1 MNKLLIII
9 SSILLVSCSSVDSEK
24 KQAIRM
30 KSLADKEN
38 ESKKYFQQYN
48 NTLTL
53 DRAIQLSVERN
64 LTLKTKTIEQ
74 EIAKLDRKIA
84 FGNFLPKVSLGY
96 SYTML
101 NDKILGEAK
110 DAGLT
115 GLPFNI
121 NLPFNIGLETRLVDK
136 NLSLFSVNAQMPI
149 FVPATWF
156 LYSARQKGEN
166 ISSLTR
172 NLTEKMIKLQTIGQ
186 YHYILALE
194 SEKEYLKQE
203 LESAKEFNKS
213 AKIALEAEAIL
224 PWEYEGTE
232 QIVQMREYALKQN
245 ARDLQ
250 SAKMSLMNNLDMYPL
265 LDFQLEKPQYNEDVK
280 MPTLEETI
288 YESLKNSEL
297 IQIREGAEDIS
308 KDVTKIAISNF
319 LPKIVLTG
327 GYFNT
332 SNAALTDPDFFMGTL
347 GGMFSIFNGFQN
359 VNEYKKARKNQE
371 IAFIK
376 REEEIMKVIF
386 ETVNAYNSLESSREE
401 RDIALKNFAVST
413 GRFNQKKL
421 EKETDSIDN
430 WEYIQGVAEY
440 EKALSLKE
448 KAEYKYRVSL
458 ATLNMLTGK
467 DIFAK
472 GEKKDEKTK

>member
-9 SSILLVSCSSVDSEK
+9 SSILLVSCSSLDNEK

-84 FGNFLPKVSLGY
+84 FGNFLPKISLGY

-101 NDKILGEAK
+101 NDKIMGETK
-110 DAGLT
+110 DTA
-115 GLPFNI
+115 LPI
-121 NLPFNIGLETRLVDK
+121 PLPIPLGLETRLVDK

-172 NLTEKMIKLQTIGQ
+172 DLTEKMIKLQTIGQ

-288 YESLKNSEL
+288 YEALKNSEL

-359 VNEYKKARKNQE
+359 VYEYKKARKNQE

-401 RDIALKNFAVST
+401 RDIALKNFAVNT

>member
-24 KQAIRM
+24 KQALRM

-101 NDKILGEAK
+101 NDKIMGETK
-110 DAGLT
+110 DTA
-115 GLPFNI
+115 LPI
-121 NLPFNIGLETRLVDK
+121 PLPISLGLETRLVDK

-172 NLTEKMIKLQTIGQ
+172 DLTEKMIKLQTIGQ

-203 LESAKEFNKS
+203 LESAKEFNRS

-232 QIVQMREYALKQN
+232 QIVQMREFALKQN

-265 LDFQLEKPQYNEDVK
+265 LNFQLEKPQYNEDVK
-280 MPTLEETI
+280 IPTLEETI
-288 YESLKNSEL
+288 YEALKNSEL

-319 LPKIVLTG
+319 LPKIILTG

-332 SNAALTDPDFFMGTL
+332 SNAALSDPDFFMGTL

-359 VNEYKKARKNQE
+359 VYEYKKARKNQE

-386 ETVNAYNSLESSREE
+386 ETVNAYNNLESSREE

-430 WEYIQGVAEY
+430 WEYIQGVAEF

>member
-24 KQAIRM
+24 KQALRM

-101 NDKILGEAK
+101 NDKIMGETK
-110 DAGLT
+110 DTA
-115 GLPFNI
+115 LPI
-121 NLPFNIGLETRLVDK
+121 PLPISLGLETRLVDK

-156 LYSARQKGEN
+156 LYSARQKGED

-172 NLTEKMIKLQTIGQ
+172 DLTEKMIKLQTIGQ

-203 LESAKEFNKS
+203 LESAKEFNRS

-288 YESLKNSEL
+288 YEALKNSEL

-332 SNAALTDPDFFMGTL
+332 SNAALSDPDFFMGTL

-359 VNEYKKARKNQE
+359 VYEYKKARKNQE

-386 ETVNAYNSLESSREE
+386 ETVNAYNNLESSKEE

>member
-9 SSILLVSCSSVDSEK
+9 SSILLVSCSSLDSEK

-84 FGNFLPKVSLGY
+84 FGNFLPKISLGY

-101 NDKILGEAK
+101 NDKIMGETRDTA
-110 DAGLT
+110 
-115 GLPFNI
+115 LPI
-121 NLPFNIGLETRLVDK
+121 PLPIPLGLETRLVDK

-156 LYSARQKGEN
+156 LYSARQKGES

-172 NLTEKMIKLQTIGQ
+172 DLTEKMIKLQTIGQ

-232 QIVQMREYALKQN
+232 QIVQMREFALKQN

-280 MPTLEETI
+280 LPTLEETI
-288 YESLKNSEL
+288 YEALKNSEL

-332 SNAALTDPDFFMGTL
+332 SNAALSDPDFFMGTL

-359 VNEYKKARKNQE
+359 VYEYKKARKNQE

-401 RDIALKNFAVST
+401 RDIALKNFAVNT

>member
-24 KQAIRM
+24 KQALRM

-74 EIAKLDRKIA
+74 EIARLDRKIA

-101 NDKILGEAK
+101 NDKIMGETK
-110 DAGLT
+110 DTA
-115 GLPFNI
+115 LPI
-121 NLPFNIGLETRLVDK
+121 PLPMSFGLETRLVDK

-172 NLTEKMIKLQTIGQ
+172 DLTEKMIKLQTIGQ

-203 LESAKEFNKS
+203 LESAKEFNRS

-232 QIVQMREYALKQN
+232 QIVQMREFALKQN

-250 SAKMSLMNNLDMYPL
+250 SAKMTLMNNLDMYPL

-280 MPTLEETI
+280 IPTLEETI
-288 YESLKNSEL
+288 YEALKNSEL

-319 LPKIVLTG
+319 LPKIILTG

-332 SNAALTDPDFFMGTL
+332 SNAALSDPDFFMGTL

-359 VNEYKKARKNQE
+359 VYEYKKARKNQE

-401 RDIALKNFAVST
+401 RDIALKNFAVNT

-430 WEYIQGVAEY
+430 WEYIQGVAEF

>member
-9 SSILLVSCSSVDSEK
+9 SSILLVSCSSLDSEK

-84 FGNFLPKVSLGY
+84 FGNFLPKISLGY

-101 NDKILGEAK
+101 NDKIMGETRDTA
-110 DAGLT
+110 
-115 GLPFNI
+115 LPI
-121 NLPFNIGLETRLVDK
+121 PLPIPLGLETRLVDK

-172 NLTEKMIKLQTIGQ
+172 DLTEKMIKLQTIGQ

-288 YESLKNSEL
+288 YEALKNSEL

-359 VNEYKKARKNQE
+359 VYEYKKARKNQE

-386 ETVNAYNSLESSREE
+386 ETVNAYNGLESSREE
-401 RDIALKNFAVST
+401 RDIALKNFAVNT

>member
-24 KQAIRM
+24 KQALRM

-38 ESKKYFQQYN
+38 ESKKYFQKYN

-101 NDKILGEAK
+101 NDKIMGETK
-110 DAGLT
+110 DTA
-115 GLPFNI
+115 LPI
-121 NLPFNIGLETRLVDK
+121 PLPISLGLETRLVDK

-172 NLTEKMIKLQTIGQ
+172 DLTEKMIKLQTIGQ

-288 YESLKNSEL
+288 YEALKNSEL

-386 ETVNAYNSLESSREE
+386 ETVNAYTGLESSREE
-401 RDIALKNFAVST
+401 RDIALKNFAVNT

>member
-24 KQAIRM
+24 KQALRM
-30 KSLADKEN
+30 KSLADREN

-74 EIAKLDRKIA
+74 EIARLDKKIA

-101 NDKILGEAK
+101 NDKIMGETK
-110 DAGLT
+110 DTA
-115 GLPFNI
+115 LPI
-121 NLPFNIGLETRLVDK
+121 PLPISLGLETRLVDK

-156 LYSARQKGEN
+156 LYSARQKGED

-172 NLTEKMIKLQTIGQ
+172 DLTEKMIKLQTIGQ

-203 LESAKEFNKS
+203 LEFAKEFNRS

-232 QIVQMREYALKQN
+232 QIVQMREFALKQN

-280 MPTLEETI
+280 IPTLEETI
-288 YESLKNSEL
+288 YEALKNSEL

-386 ETVNAYNSLESSREE
+386 ETVNAYNNLESSKEE

-430 WEYIQGVAEY
+430 WEYIQGVAEF

>member
-9 SSILLVSCSSVDSEK
+9 SSILLVSCSSLDSEK

-84 FGNFLPKVSLGY
+84 FGNFLPKISLGY

-101 NDKILGEAK
+101 NDKIMGETRDTA
-110 DAGLT
+110 
-115 GLPFNI
+115 LPI
-121 NLPFNIGLETRLVDK
+121 PLPIPLGLETRLVDK

-172 NLTEKMIKLQTIGQ
+172 DLTEKMIKLQTIGQ

-265 LDFQLEKPQYNEDVK
+265 LDFQLEKPQYNEDIK

-288 YESLKNSEL
+288 YEALKNSEL

-332 SNAALTDPDFFMGTL
+332 SNATLTDPDFFMGTL

-386 ETVNAYNSLESSREE
+386 ETVNAYNGLESSREE
-401 RDIALKNFAVST
+401 RDIALKNFAVNT

-448 KAEYKYRVSL
+448 KAEYKYRLSL

>member
-9 SSILLVSCSSVDSEK
+9 SSILLVSCSSLDSEK

-84 FGNFLPKVSLGY
+84 FGNFLPKISLGY

-101 NDKILGEAK
+101 NDKIMGETRDTA
-110 DAGLT
+110 
-115 GLPFNI
+115 LPI
-121 NLPFNIGLETRLVDK
+121 PLPIPLGLETRLVDK
-136 NLSLFSVNAQMPI
+136 NLSLFSVNAQTPI

-172 NLTEKMIKLQTIGQ
+172 DLTEKMIKLQTIGQ

-280 MPTLEETI
+280 IPTLEETI
-288 YESLKNSEL
+288 YEALKNSEL

-319 LPKIVLTG
+319 LPKIILTG

-359 VNEYKKARKNQE
+359 VYEYKKARKNQE

-386 ETVNAYNSLESSREE
+386 ETVNAYNGLESSREE
-401 RDIALKNFAVST
+401 
-413 GRFNQKKL
+413 
-421 EKETDSIDN
+421 
-430 WEYIQGVAEY
+430 
-440 EKALSLKE
+440 LSL
-448 KAEYKYRVSL
+448 
-458 ATLNMLTGK
+458 
-467 DIFAK
+467 IHI
-472 GEKKDEKTK
+472 

>member
-9 SSILLVSCSSVDSEK
+9 SSILLVSCSSLDNEK

-84 FGNFLPKVSLGY
+84 FGNFLPKISLGY

-101 NDKILGEAK
+101 NDKIMGETRDTA
-110 DAGLT
+110 
-115 GLPFNI
+115 LPI
-121 NLPFNIGLETRLVDK
+121 PLPIPLGLETRLVDK

-172 NLTEKMIKLQTIGQ
+172 DLTEKMIKLQTIGQ

-280 MPTLEETI
+280 IPTLEETI
-288 YESLKNSEL
+288 YEALKNSEL

-401 RDIALKNFAVST
+401 REIALKNFAVNT

>member
-24 KQAIRM
+24 KQALRM

-101 NDKILGEAK
+101 NDKIMGETK
-110 DAGLT
+110 DTALT
-115 GLPFNI
+115 IPLPI
-121 NLPFNIGLETRLVDK
+121 SLGLETRLVDK

-156 LYSARQKGEN
+156 LYSARQKGED

-172 NLTEKMIKLQTIGQ
+172 DLTEKMIKLQTIGQ

-203 LESAKEFNKS
+203 LESAKEFNRS

-232 QIVQMREYALKQN
+232 QIVQMREFALKQN

-288 YESLKNSEL
+288 YEALKNSEL

-332 SNAALTDPDFFMGTL
+332 SNAALSDPDFFMGTL

-359 VNEYKKARKNQE
+359 VYEYKKARKNQE

-467 DIFAK
+467 EIFAK

>member
-24 KQAIRM
+24 KQTLRM
-30 KSLADKEN
+30 KSLADREN

-74 EIAKLDRKIA
+74 EIARLDKKIA

-101 NDKILGEAK
+101 NDKIMGETK
-110 DAGLT
+110 DTA
-115 GLPFNI
+115 LPI
-121 NLPFNIGLETRLVDK
+121 PLPISLGLETRLVDK

-156 LYSARQKGEN
+156 LYSARQKGED

-172 NLTEKMIKLQTIGQ
+172 DLTEKMIKLQTIGQ

-203 LESAKEFNKS
+203 LESAKEFNRS

-232 QIVQMREYALKQN
+232 QIVQMREFALKQN

-288 YESLKNSEL
+288 YEALKNSEF

-332 SNAALTDPDFFMGTL
+332 SNAALSDPDFFMGTL

-359 VNEYKKARKNQE
+359 VYEYKKARKNQE

-401 RDIALKNFAVST
+401 RDIALKNFAVNT

>member
-24 KQAIRM
+24 KQALRM

-48 NTLTL
+48 NILTL

-101 NDKILGEAK
+101 NDKIMGETK
-110 DAGLT
+110 DTA
-115 GLPFNI
+115 LPI
-121 NLPFNIGLETRLVDK
+121 PLPISLGLETRLVDK

-156 LYSARQKGEN
+156 LYSARQKGED

-172 NLTEKMIKLQTIGQ
+172 DLTEKMIKLQTIGQ

-203 LESAKEFNKS
+203 LESAKEFNRS

-232 QIVQMREYALKQN
+232 QIVQMREFALKQN

-280 MPTLEETI
+280 IPTLEETI
-288 YESLKNSEL
+288 YEALKNSEL

-319 LPKIVLTG
+319 LPKIILTG

-332 SNAALTDPDFFMGTL
+332 SNAALSDPDFFMGTL

-359 VNEYKKARKNQE
+359 VYEYKKARKNQE

>member
-1 MNKLLIII
+1 MNKLLIMI

-24 KQAIRM
+24 KQALRM

-101 NDKILGEAK
+101 NDKIMGETK
-110 DAGLT
+110 DTA
-115 GLPFNI
+115 LPI
-121 NLPFNIGLETRLVDK
+121 PLPISLGLETRLVDK

-156 LYSARQKGEN
+156 LYSARQKGED

-172 NLTEKMIKLQTIGQ
+172 DLTEKMIKLQTIGQ

-203 LESAKEFNKS
+203 LESAKEFNRS

-232 QIVQMREYALKQN
+232 QIVQMREFALKQN

-288 YESLKNSEL
+288 YEALKNSEL

-332 SNAALTDPDFFMGTL
+332 SNAALSDPDFFMGTL

-359 VNEYKKARKNQE
+359 VYEYKKARKNQE

-401 RDIALKNFAVST
+401 RDIALKNFAVNT

>member
-24 KQAIRM
+24 KQALRM

-38 ESKKYFQQYN
+38 ESKKYFQKYN

-101 NDKILGEAK
+101 NDKIMGETK
-110 DAGLT
+110 DTA
-115 GLPFNI
+115 LPI
-121 NLPFNIGLETRLVDK
+121 PLPMSFGLETRLVDK

-156 LYSARQKGEN
+156 LYSARQKGED

-172 NLTEKMIKLQTIGQ
+172 DLTEKMIKLQTIGQ

-203 LESAKEFNKS
+203 LESAKEFNRS

-232 QIVQMREYALKQN
+232 QIVQMREFALKQN

-288 YESLKNSEL
+288 YEALKNSEL

-332 SNAALTDPDFFMGTL
+332 SNAALSDPDFFMGTL

-359 VNEYKKARKNQE
+359 VYEYKKARKNQE

>member
-24 KQAIRM
+24 KQALRM

-101 NDKILGEAK
+101 NDKIMGETK
-110 DAGLT
+110 DTA
-115 GLPFNI
+115 LPI
-121 NLPFNIGLETRLVDK
+121 PLPISLGLETRLVDK

-156 LYSARQKGEN
+156 LYSARQKGED

-172 NLTEKMIKLQTIGQ
+172 DLTEKMIKLQTIGQ

-203 LESAKEFNKS
+203 LESAKEFNRS

-232 QIVQMREYALKQN
+232 QIVQMREFALKQN

-288 YESLKNSEL
+288 YEALKNSEL

-319 LPKIVLTG
+319 LPKIILTG

-332 SNAALTDPDFFMGTL
+332 SNAALSDPDFFMGTL

-359 VNEYKKARKNQE
+359 VYEYKKARKNQE

-386 ETVNAYNSLESSREE
+386 ETVNAYNNLESSREE

>member
-9 SSILLVSCSSVDSEK
+9 SSILLVSCSSLDNEK

-84 FGNFLPKVSLGY
+84 FGNFLPKISLGY

-101 NDKILGEAK
+101 NDKIMGETRDTA
-110 DAGLT
+110 
-115 GLPFNI
+115 LPI
-121 NLPFNIGLETRLVDK
+121 PLPIPLGLETRLVDK

-166 ISSLTR
+166 ISLLTR
-172 NLTEKMIKLQTIGQ
+172 DLTEKMIKLQTIGQ

-280 MPTLEETI
+280 IPTLEETI
-288 YESLKNSEL
+288 YEALKNSEL

-401 RDIALKNFAVST
+401 REIALKNFAVNT

>member
-24 KQAIRM
+24 KQALRM

-101 NDKILGEAK
+101 NDKIMGETK
-110 DAGLT
+110 DTA
-115 GLPFNI
+115 LPI
-121 NLPFNIGLETRLVDK
+121 PLPISLGLETRLVDK

-156 LYSARQKGEN
+156 LYSARQKGED

-172 NLTEKMIKLQTIGQ
+172 DLTEKMIKLQTIGQ

-203 LESAKEFNKS
+203 LESAKEFNRS

-232 QIVQMREYALKQN
+232 QIVQMREFALKQN

-288 YESLKNSEL
+288 YEALKNSEL

-332 SNAALTDPDFFMGTL
+332 SNAALSDPDFFMGTL

-359 VNEYKKARKNQE
+359 VHEYKKARKNQE

-401 RDIALKNFAVST
+401 RDIALKNFAVNT

>member
-24 KQAIRM
+24 KQALRM

-101 NDKILGEAK
+101 NDKIMGETK
-110 DAGLT
+110 DTA
-115 GLPFNI
+115 LPI
-121 NLPFNIGLETRLVDK
+121 PLPMSFGLETRLVDK

-172 NLTEKMIKLQTIGQ
+172 DLTEKMIKLQTIGQ

-203 LESAKEFNKS
+203 LESAKEFNRS

-232 QIVQMREYALKQN
+232 QIVQMREFALKQN

-250 SAKMSLMNNLDMYPL
+250 SAKMTLMNNLDMYPL

-288 YESLKNSEL
+288 YEALKNSEL

-332 SNAALTDPDFFMGTL
+332 SNAALSDPDFFMGTL

-359 VNEYKKARKNQE
+359 VYEYKKARKNQE

-386 ETVNAYNSLESSREE
+386 ETVNAYNNLESSREE

>member
-9 SSILLVSCSSVDSEK
+9 SSILLVSCSSLDSEK

-84 FGNFLPKVSLGY
+84 FGNFLPKISLGY

-101 NDKILGEAK
+101 NDKIMGETRDTA
-110 DAGLT
+110 
-115 GLPFNI
+115 LPI
-121 NLPFNIGLETRLVDK
+121 PLPIPLGLETRLVDK

-172 NLTEKMIKLQTIGQ
+172 DLTEKMIKLQTIGQ

-280 MPTLEETI
+280 IPTLEETI
-288 YESLKNSEL
+288 YEALKNSEL

-386 ETVNAYNSLESSREE
+386 ETVNAYNGLESSREE
-401 RDIALKNFAVST
+401 RDIALKNFAVNT

>member
-1 MNKLLIII
+1 MI

-24 KQAIRM
+24 KQALRM

-101 NDKILGEAK
+101 NDKIMGETK
-110 DAGLT
+110 DTA
-115 GLPFNI
+115 LPI
-121 NLPFNIGLETRLVDK
+121 PLPISLGLETRLVDK

-156 LYSARQKGEN
+156 LYSARQKGED

-172 NLTEKMIKLQTIGQ
+172 DLTEKMIKLQTIGQ

-203 LESAKEFNKS
+203 LESAKEFNRS

-232 QIVQMREYALKQN
+232 QIVQMREFALKQN

-288 YESLKNSEL
+288 YEALKNSEL

-332 SNAALTDPDFFMGTL
+332 SNAALSDPDFFMGTL

-359 VNEYKKARKNQE
+359 VHEYKKARKNQE

>member
-24 KQAIRM
+24 KQALRM

-74 EIAKLDRKIA
+74 EIARLDRKIA

-101 NDKILGEAK
+101 NDKIMGETK
-110 DAGLT
+110 DTA
-115 GLPFNI
+115 LPI
-121 NLPFNIGLETRLVDK
+121 PLPISLGLETRLVDK

-156 LYSARQKGEN
+156 LYSARQKGED

-172 NLTEKMIKLQTIGQ
+172 DLTEKMIKLQTIGQ

-203 LESAKEFNKS
+203 LESAKEFNRS

-232 QIVQMREYALKQN
+232 QIVQMREFALKQN

-288 YESLKNSEL
+288 YEALKNSEL

-359 VNEYKKARKNQE
+359 VYEYKKARKNQE

-430 WEYIQGVAEY
+430 WEYIQGVAEF

>member
-24 KQAIRM
+24 KQALRM

-48 NTLTL
+48 NILTL

-84 FGNFLPKVSLGY
+84 FGNFLPKISLGY

-101 NDKILGEAK
+101 NDKIMGETK
-110 DAGLT
+110 DTA
-115 GLPFNI
+115 LPI
-121 NLPFNIGLETRLVDK
+121 PLPIPLGLETRLVDK

-172 NLTEKMIKLQTIGQ
+172 DLTEKMIKLQTIGQ

-280 MPTLEETI
+280 IPTLEETI
-288 YESLKNSEL
+288 YEALKNSEL

-319 LPKIVLTG
+319 LPKIILTG

-359 VNEYKKARKNQE
+359 VYEYKKARKNQE

-401 RDIALKNFAVST
+401 RDIALKNFAVNT

>member
-9 SSILLVSCSSVDSEK
+9 SSILLVSCSSLDNEK

-84 FGNFLPKVSLGY
+84 FGNFLPKISLGY

-101 NDKILGEAK
+101 NDKIMGETK
-110 DAGLT
+110 DTA
-115 GLPFNI
+115 LPI
-121 NLPFNIGLETRLVDK
+121 PLPIPLGLETRLVDK

-172 NLTEKMIKLQTIGQ
+172 DLTEKMIKLQTIGQ

-288 YESLKNSEL
+288 YEALKNSEL

-386 ETVNAYNSLESSREE
+386 ETVNAYTGLESSREE
-401 RDIALKNFAVST
+401 RDIALKNFAVNT

>member
-24 KQAIRM
+24 KQALRM

-74 EIAKLDRKIA
+74 EIARLDKKIA

-101 NDKILGEAK
+101 NDKIMGETK
-110 DAGLT
+110 DTA
-115 GLPFNI
+115 LPI
-121 NLPFNIGLETRLVDK
+121 PLPISLGLETRLVDK

-156 LYSARQKGEN
+156 LYSARQKGED

-172 NLTEKMIKLQTIGQ
+172 DLTEKMIKLQTIGQ

-203 LESAKEFNKS
+203 LESAKEFNRS

-232 QIVQMREYALKQN
+232 QIVQMREFALKQN

-280 MPTLEETI
+280 IPTLEETI
-288 YESLKNSEL
+288 YEALKNSEF

-332 SNAALTDPDFFMGTL
+332 SNAALSDPDFFMGTL

-359 VNEYKKARKNQE
+359 VYEYKKARKNQE

-401 RDIALKNFAVST
+401 RDIALKNFAVNT

>member
-24 KQAIRM
+24 KQALRM

-101 NDKILGEAK
+101 NDKIMGETK
-110 DAGLT
+110 DTA
-115 GLPFNI
+115 LPI
-121 NLPFNIGLETRLVDK
+121 PLPMSFGLETRLVDK

-172 NLTEKMIKLQTIGQ
+172 DLTEKMIKLQTIGQ

-203 LESAKEFNKS
+203 LESAKEFNRS

-232 QIVQMREYALKQN
+232 QIVQMREFALKQN

-250 SAKMSLMNNLDMYPL
+250 SAKMTLMNNLDMYPL

-288 YESLKNSEL
+288 YEALKNSEL

-332 SNAALTDPDFFMGTL
+332 SNAALSDPDFFMGTL

-359 VNEYKKARKNQE
+359 VYEYKKARRNQE

>member
-24 KQAIRM
+24 KQTLRM

-101 NDKILGEAK
+101 NDKIMGETK
-110 DAGLT
+110 DTA
-115 GLPFNI
+115 LPI
-121 NLPFNIGLETRLVDK
+121 PLPISLGLETRLVDK

-156 LYSARQKGEN
+156 LYSARQKGED

-172 NLTEKMIKLQTIGQ
+172 DLTEKMIKLQTIGQ

-203 LESAKEFNKS
+203 LESAKEFNRS

-232 QIVQMREYALKQN
+232 QIVQMREFALKQN

-288 YESLKNSEL
+288 YEALKNSEL

-332 SNAALTDPDFFMGTL
+332 SNAALSDPDFFMGTL

-359 VNEYKKARKNQE
+359 VHEYKKARKNQE

>member
-24 KQAIRM
+24 KQTLRM
-30 KSLADKEN
+30 KSLADREN

-74 EIAKLDRKIA
+74 EIARLDKKIA

-101 NDKILGEAK
+101 NDKIMGETK
-110 DAGLT
+110 DTA
-115 GLPFNI
+115 LPI
-121 NLPFNIGLETRLVDK
+121 PLPMSFGLETRLVDK

-156 LYSARQKGEN
+156 LYSARQKGED

-172 NLTEKMIKLQTIGQ
+172 DLTEKMIKLQTIGQ

-203 LESAKEFNKS
+203 LESAKEFNRS

-232 QIVQMREYALKQN
+232 QIVQMREFALKQN

-288 YESLKNSEL
+288 YEALKNSEL

-359 VNEYKKARKNQE
+359 VYEYKKARKNQE

-430 WEYIQGVAEY
+430 WEYIQGVAEF

>member
-9 SSILLVSCSSVDSEK
+9 SSILLVSCSSLDSEK

-84 FGNFLPKVSLGY
+84 FGNFLPKISLGY

-101 NDKILGEAK
+101 NDKIMGETK
-110 DAGLT
+110 DTA
-115 GLPFNI
+115 LPI
-121 NLPFNIGLETRLVDK
+121 PLPIPLGLETRLVDK

-172 NLTEKMIKLQTIGQ
+172 DLTEKMIKLQTIGQ

-203 LESAKEFNKS
+203 LESAKEFNRS

-232 QIVQMREYALKQN
+232 QIIQMREYALKQN

-280 MPTLEETI
+280 IPTLEETI
-288 YESLKNSEL
+288 YEALKNSEL

-359 VNEYKKARKNQE
+359 VYEYKKARKNQE

-386 ETVNAYNSLESSREE
+386 ETVNAYTGLESSREE
-401 RDIALKNFAVST
+401 RDIALKNFAVNT

>member
-24 KQAIRM
+24 KQTLRM
-30 KSLADKEN
+30 KSLADREN

-74 EIAKLDRKIA
+74 EIARLDKKIA

-101 NDKILGEAK
+101 NDKIMGETK
-110 DAGLT
+110 DTA
-115 GLPFNI
+115 LPI
-121 NLPFNIGLETRLVDK
+121 PLPISLGLETRLVDK

-172 NLTEKMIKLQTIGQ
+172 DLTEKMIKLQTIGQ

-203 LESAKEFNKS
+203 LEFAKEFNRS

-232 QIVQMREYALKQN
+232 QIVQMREFALKQN

-288 YESLKNSEL
+288 YEALKNSEL

-332 SNAALTDPDFFMGTL
+332 SNAALSDPDFFMGTL

-359 VNEYKKARKNQE
+359 VYEYKKARKNQE

-386 ETVNAYNSLESSREE
+386 ETVNAYNNLESSKEE

-472 GEKKDEKTK
+472 GEKKDEKIK

>member
-9 SSILLVSCSSVDSEK
+9 SSILLVSCSSVDIEK

-84 FGNFLPKVSLGY
+84 FGNFLPKISLGY

-101 NDKILGEAK
+101 NDKIMGEAK
-110 DAGLT
+110 DVT
-115 GLPFNI
+115 LPI
-121 NLPFNIGLETRLVDK
+121 QLPMSLGLETRLVDK

-149 FVPATWF
+149 FVPAIWF

-172 NLTEKMIKLQTIGQ
+172 DLTEKMIKLQTIGQ

-203 LESAKEFNKS
+203 LESAKEFNRS

-232 QIVQMREYALKQN
+232 QIVQMREFALKQN

-250 SAKMSLMNNLDMYPL
+250 SAKISLMNNLDMYPL
-265 LDFQLEKPQYNEDVK
+265 LDFQLEKPLYNEDVK

-288 YESLKNSEL
+288 YEALKNSEL

-332 SNAALTDPDFFMGTL
+332 SNAALSDPDFFMGTL

-386 ETVNAYNSLESSREE
+386 ETVNAYNSLGSSREE
-401 RDIALKNFAVST
+401 RDIALKNFAVNT
-413 GRFNQKKL
+413 GRFNQKKI

-440 EKALSLKE
+440 EKALSSKE

>member
-1 MNKLLIII
+1 VNKLLIII

-24 KQAIRM
+24 KQTLRM
-30 KSLADKEN
+30 KSLADREN

-74 EIAKLDRKIA
+74 EIARLDKKIA

-101 NDKILGEAK
+101 NDKIMGETK
-110 DAGLT
+110 DTA
-115 GLPFNI
+115 LPI
-121 NLPFNIGLETRLVDK
+121 PLPMSFGLETRLVDK

-156 LYSARQKGEN
+156 LYSARQKGED

-172 NLTEKMIKLQTIGQ
+172 DLTEKMIKLQTIGQ

-203 LESAKEFNKS
+203 LESAKEFNRS

-232 QIVQMREYALKQN
+232 QIVQMREFALKQN

-288 YESLKNSEL
+288 YEALKNSEL

-359 VNEYKKARKNQE
+359 VYEYKKARKNQE

>member
-24 KQAIRM
+24 KQALRM

-101 NDKILGEAK
+101 NDKIMGETK
-110 DAGLT
+110 DTA
-115 GLPFNI
+115 LPI
-121 NLPFNIGLETRLVDK
+121 PLPMSFGLETRLVDK

-172 NLTEKMIKLQTIGQ
+172 DLTEKMIKLQTIGQ

-203 LESAKEFNKS
+203 LESAKEFNRS

-232 QIVQMREYALKQN
+232 QIVQMREFALKQN

-250 SAKMSLMNNLDMYPL
+250 SAKMTLMNNLDMYPL

-280 MPTLEETI
+280 IPTLEETI
-288 YESLKNSEL
+288 YEALKNSEL

-319 LPKIVLTG
+319 LPKIILTG

-332 SNAALTDPDFFMGTL
+332 SNAALSDPDFFMGTL

-359 VNEYKKARKNQE
+359 VYEYKKARKNQE

-386 ETVNAYNSLESSREE
+386 ETVNAYNNLESSREE

-430 WEYIQGVAEY
+430 WEYIQGVAEF

>member
-9 SSILLVSCSSVDSEK
+9 SSILLVSCSSLDSEK

-84 FGNFLPKVSLGY
+84 FGNFLPKISLGY

-101 NDKILGEAK
+101 NDKIMGETK
-110 DAGLT
+110 DTA
-115 GLPFNI
+115 LPI
-121 NLPFNIGLETRLVDK
+121 PLPIPLGLETRLVDK

-172 NLTEKMIKLQTIGQ
+172 DLTEKMIKLQTIGQ

-232 QIVQMREYALKQN
+232 QIIQMREYALKQN

-288 YESLKNSEL
+288 YEALKNSEL

-359 VNEYKKARKNQE
+359 VYEYKKARKNQE

-401 RDIALKNFAVST
+401 RDIALKNFAVNT

>member
-24 KQAIRM
+24 KQALRM

-101 NDKILGEAK
+101 NDKIMGETK
-110 DAGLT
+110 DTA
-115 GLPFNI
+115 LPI
-121 NLPFNIGLETRLVDK
+121 PLPISLGLETRLVDK

-172 NLTEKMIKLQTIGQ
+172 DLTEKMIKLQTIGQ

-288 YESLKNSEL
+288 YEALKNSEL

-401 RDIALKNFAVST
+401 RDIALKNFAVNT

-430 WEYIQGVAEY
+430 WEYIQGVAEF

>member
-24 KQAIRM
+24 KQALRM

-101 NDKILGEAK
+101 NDKIMGETK
-110 DAGLT
+110 DTA
-115 GLPFNI
+115 LPI
-121 NLPFNIGLETRLVDK
+121 PLPMSFGLETRLVDK

-172 NLTEKMIKLQTIGQ
+172 DLTEKMIKLQTIGQ

-203 LESAKEFNKS
+203 LESAKEFNRS

-232 QIVQMREYALKQN
+232 QIVQMREFALKQN

-288 YESLKNSEL
+288 YEALKNSEL
-297 IQIREGAEDIS
+297 ILIREGAEDIS

-401 RDIALKNFAVST
+401 RDIALKNFAVNT

>member
-24 KQAIRM
+24 KQALRM

-101 NDKILGEAK
+101 NDKIMGETK
-110 DAGLT
+110 DTA
-115 GLPFNI
+115 LPI
-121 NLPFNIGLETRLVDK
+121 PLPISLGLETRLVDK

-156 LYSARQKGEN
+156 LYSARQKGED

-172 NLTEKMIKLQTIGQ
+172 DLTEKMIKLQTIGQ

-203 LESAKEFNKS
+203 LESAKEFNRS

-232 QIVQMREYALKQN
+232 QIVQMREFALKQN

-250 SAKMSLMNNLDMYPL
+250 SAKMTLMNNLDMYPL

-288 YESLKNSEL
+288 YEALKNSEL

-319 LPKIVLTG
+319 LPKIILTG

-332 SNAALTDPDFFMGTL
+332 SNAALSDPDFFMGTL

-359 VNEYKKARKNQE
+359 VYEYKKARKNQE

-386 ETVNAYNSLESSREE
+386 ETVNAYNNLESSREE

>member
-9 SSILLVSCSSVDSEK
+9 SSILLVSCSSVDNEK
-24 KQAIRM
+24 KQALRM

-74 EIAKLDRKIA
+74 EIARLDKKIA

-101 NDKILGEAK
+101 NDKIMGETK
-110 DAGLT
+110 DTA
-115 GLPFNI
+115 LPI
-121 NLPFNIGLETRLVDK
+121 PLPISLGLETRLVDK

-156 LYSARQKGEN
+156 LYSARQKGED

-172 NLTEKMIKLQTIGQ
+172 DLTEKMIKLQTIGQ

-203 LESAKEFNKS
+203 LESAKEFNRS

-232 QIVQMREYALKQN
+232 QIVQMREFALKQN

-250 SAKMSLMNNLDMYPL
+250 SAKMTLMNNLDMYPL

-288 YESLKNSEL
+288 YEALKNSEL

-332 SNAALTDPDFFMGTL
+332 SNAALSDPDFFMGTL

-359 VNEYKKARKNQE
+359 VYEYKKARKNQE